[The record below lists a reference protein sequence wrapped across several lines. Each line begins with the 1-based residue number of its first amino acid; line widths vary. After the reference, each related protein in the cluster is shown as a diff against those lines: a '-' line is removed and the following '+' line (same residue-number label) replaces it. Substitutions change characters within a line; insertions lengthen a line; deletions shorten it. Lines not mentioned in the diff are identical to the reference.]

1 MSFLGF
7 GAGLRPPHYDDVLS
21 GRVRAVDWFEAISEN
36 FLGYRDEPAG
46 RPLETLLKVR
56 ENFPIV
62 LHGVSLSIGG
72 TDPFDRGY
80 LKSLRKLYEIVD
92 PAWVSDHLCWTG
104 VHGHNLHDLLPLPY
118 SEDTIR
124 HVVARIQEAQE
135 FLGRRLTIE
144 NVSSYLS
151 YAASEMSEW
160 EFLAEIHARTDCG
173 LLLDVNNVF
182 VSAHNHNFDAREYLS
197 GIPLGA
203 VTQMHLAGHSSSEAL
218 LVDTHD
224 APVCDGVWELYA
236 EALKRFGRVSTLIEW
251 DGNIPIFERLE
262 EEVIHARSVAENIYG
277 SPLLTRDPDRPRTNH
292 HRSQGSSGSLSAT

>member
-7 GAGLRPPHYDDVLS
+7 GAGLRAPHYSDVLS
-21 GRVRAVDWFEAISEN
+21 GRVLEVDWFEAISEN
-36 FLGYRDEPAG
+36 YLGYGEEPAG

-56 ENFPIV
+56 QNFPIV

-118 SEDTIR
+118 TRDTIG
-124 HVVARIQEAQE
+124 HVVSRIQEAQDI
-135 FLGRRLTIE
+135 LGRRLTIE

-151 YAASEMSEW
+151 YASSEMSEW
-160 EFLAEIHARTDCG
+160 EFLSEIHARTGCG

-182 VSAHNHNFDAREYLS
+182 VSAHNHAFNASEYLQ
-197 GIPLGA
+197 GIPQGS
-203 VTQMHLAGHSSSEAL
+203 VTQMHLAGHSSNEAL
-218 LVDTHD
+218 LIDTHD
-224 APVCDGVWELYA
+224 APVCDGVWQLYA
-236 EALKRFGRVSTLIEW
+236 EALKRFGRISTLIEW
-251 DGNIPIFERLE
+251 DGNIPGFERLE
-262 EEVIHARSVAENIYG
+262 EEVSHARSIAQRVHG
-277 SPLLTRDPDRPRTNH
+277 SPILAQNPNRSSKDFHRP
-292 HRSQGSSGSLSAT
+292 SGAQVSVGAT